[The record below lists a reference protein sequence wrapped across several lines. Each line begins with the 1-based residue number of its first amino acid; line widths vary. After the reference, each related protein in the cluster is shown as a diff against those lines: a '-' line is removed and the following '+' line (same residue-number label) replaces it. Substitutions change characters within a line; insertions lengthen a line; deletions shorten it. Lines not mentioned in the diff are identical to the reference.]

1 LKKPGR
7 KYIRQGHALHFRKK
21 GSSKYVYMFLFND
34 LALITTQ
41 KKDRYDFV
49 DMFNTQTMKFTDLPN
64 TKGIL
69 LHILLICF

>member
-1 LKKPGR
+1 
-7 KYIRQGHALHFRKK
+7 
-21 GSSKYVYMFLFND
+21 MFLFND

-64 TKGIL
+64 TKGIPYL
-69 LHILLICF
+69 ILYRFV